1 MLMEGGIWGDGVYA
15 FSSSEKPFIYF
26 APRRS
31 PEFQLSGYFW
41 IDKFPIPRNE
51 KRKPGCPENF
61 IPTLGLIQGVV
72 SLTPKRKYTC
82 MQAMP

>member
-1 MLMEGGIWGDGVYA
+1 MEGGIWGDGVYA
-15 FSSSEKPFIYF
+15 FSSSEKPSIIF
-26 APRRS
+26 APRRG
-31 PEFQLSGYFW
+31 PEFQLVIFKL

-51 KRKPGCPENF
+51 GSKPGCPENV
-61 IPTLGLIQGVV
+61 IPTLGFIKGIV